1 MGYLHC
7 RNSSSS
13 LGRKEYSEESLFT
26 TAGLNN
32 WAGEGAIRRGA
43 TVALA
48 LL

>member
-1 MGYLHC
+1 MGCLQC
-7 RNSSSS
+7 RILSSSV
-13 LGRKEYSEESLFT
+13 GRKECAQESLLT
-26 TAGLNN
+26 PAGLNS